1 MYSRSTQVVNKT
13 GIHARPASDFVKL
26 ANTFKS
32 DIAIRNETTEVDG
45 NAKSII
51 SILTMELVKGTM
63 ITLSAEGED
72 EVEAIDKLIETVD
85 AGFGEL

>member
-1 MYSRSTQVVNKT
+1 MYTRSTQVINKT

-32 DIAIRNETTEVDG
+32 DIAIRNDDTEVDG

-51 SILTMELVKGTM
+51 SILTMELVKGTT
-63 ITLSAEGED
+63 ITLSADGED
-72 EVEAIDKLIETVD
+72 ETEAVDRLIETVD